1 MPISIHP
8 LLPSDIPTAAY
19 LELEAFRSHPNTPY
33 QWPRGYTRDLYAWHE
48 AGMEKTLADPRGS
61 MVKAVD
67 EETGEMVGNGE
78 WEFVLDVERDGRGKG
93 SGGEDGEERKGEERK
108 GKEGKE
114 DEEDDIDPEPPGNW
128 PEGGNWALRNFFN
141 RNMRKWDEEWL
152 RGRRYICAYRS
163 SSPLTHLP
171 D

>member
-8 LLPSDIPTAAY
+8 LLPSDIPTAAC

-48 AGMEKTLADPRGS
+48 AGMEKTLADPRGRL
-61 MVKAVD
+61 VKAVD
-67 EETGEMVGNGE
+67 EETGVMVGYAE
-78 WEFVLDVERDGRGKG
+78 WEFVLDVERDGRKGGAEDREEGEEGKEG
-93 SGGEDGEERKGEERK
+93 DGEEEGEGES
-108 GKEGKE
+108 
-114 DEEDDIDPEPPGNW
+114 DVDDGPPETW

-152 RGRRYICAYRS
+152 RGRRYICALSLLSHPPTR
-163 SSPLTHLP
+163 LT